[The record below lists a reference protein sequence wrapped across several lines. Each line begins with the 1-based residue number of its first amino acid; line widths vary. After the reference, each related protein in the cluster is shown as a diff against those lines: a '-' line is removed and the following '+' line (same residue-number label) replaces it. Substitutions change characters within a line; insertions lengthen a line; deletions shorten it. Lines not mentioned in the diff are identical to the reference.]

1 MKAQK
6 SNLTDNLGMIEN
18 IPQKI
23 KRIFSFWQIYV
34 LLLPAI
40 IYVFIFSYM
49 PMYGVQ
55 IAFKNFRTSLGIW
68 DSEWVGLKHFIRF
81 VTFPNFWLYIKNTI
95 LISFYSI
102 CTFPCAII
110 LALLINEIN
119 NNAFKRTVQMITY
132 MPHFI
137 SIVVVC
143 GMIVLFFSKSTG
155 IVNSGIEFLGFDR
168 VNFLGEAKYFRHLY
182 VWSGVWQNVGWGTI
196 IYIAA
201 LTNVSPDLVMA
212 SKVDGANRFQTIIHV
227 KIPTIA
233 STIIIM
239 FIMNCG
245 RILTVG
251 FEKIYLMQN
260 ALNLSVSQVLS
271 TYIYEVGLV
280 GGQFSYSTAI
290 GLFNTVVN
298 VFFLVIVNIVS
309 KKVSSISL
317 W

>member
-1 MKAQK
+1 
-6 SNLTDNLGMIEN
+6 
-18 IPQKI
+18 
-23 KRIFSFWQIYV
+23 
-34 LLLPAI
+34 
-40 IYVFIFSYM
+40 
-49 PMYGVQ
+49 
-55 IAFKNFRTSLGIW
+55 
-68 DSEWVGLKHFIRF
+68 
-81 VTFPNFWLYIKNTI
+81 
-95 LISFYSI
+95 
-102 CTFPCAII
+102 
-110 LALLINEIN
+110 
-119 NNAFKRTVQMITY
+119 MITY